1 MTAIRGSR
9 LFRNAAVGAC
19 LAAAAL
25 SGLAQQSYPSRAIR
39 LIVPLAPGGTTD
51 ILARTMAPQL
61 TAGLGQPVV
70 VENRGGAGGVVGSEV
85 AAKSPADGYT
95 LLLISGDSY
104 NVNAGIYRSLPF
116 DARKDL
122 KPVLLL
128 AASPNMLSV
137 HPSLPVKSV
146 SQLVALSKTRPTD
159 LNYGVGG
166 TAGQLRM
173 ELLKMNTGLMITN
186 IPYKG
191 SGPALVDLVAGH
203 IQAGFFNLV
212 ATAPFV
218 ESGRLRGLIVSGR
231 KRSDKLPDVPTA
243 GEVGI
248 KGFEENAGY
257 MIMVPGA
264 TPRDIVTR
272 LHREFV
278 KALHTPEVKARL
290 ASEGS
295 EVIGSTTELATAT
308 LQRDIEQVAELIRRI
323 GIRQE

>member
-1 MTAIRGSR
+1 MTTIRGSR
-9 LFRNAAVGAC
+9 WLRNAALGAY
-19 LAAAAL
+19 LAFSAV
-25 SGLAQQSYPSRAIR
+25 SGLAQPSYPSRAIR

-70 VENRGGAGGVVGSEV
+70 VENRGGAGGAVGSEV

-104 NVNAGIYRSLPF
+104 NVNAGVYAKLPF

-122 KPVLLL
+122 KPVSLL

-146 SQLVALSKTRPTD
+146 SQFVALSKTRPKD

-166 TAGQLRM
+166 TAGLLRM
-173 ELLKMNTGLMITN
+173 ELLKINTGLMITN

-191 SGPALVDLVAGH
+191 SGAALVDLVAGH

-218 ESGRLRGLIVSGR
+218 DSGRLRGLIVSGS
-231 KRSDKLPDVPTA
+231 KRSDRLPDVPTA

-264 TPRDIVTR
+264 TPVDIVTR
-272 LHREFV
+272 LQREFV
-278 KALHTPEVKARL
+278 RTVNTPEVKARL
-290 ASEGS
+290 AAEGS
-295 EVIGSTTELATAT
+295 EVIGSTTEQATAT
-308 LQRDIEQVAELIRRI
+308 LKRDIEQVAELIRRI

>member
-1 MTAIRGSR
+1 MVTVLRSRWVWGAAIG
-9 LFRNAAVGAC
+9 V
-19 LAAAAL
+19 
-25 SGLAQQSYPSRAIR
+25 GLATAACSGFAQQPYPNRAIR

-51 ILARTMAPQL
+51 ILARSMSPQL
-61 TAGLGQPVV
+61 TAGLGQPLV

-85 AAKSPADGYT
+85 VAKSPADGYT

-104 NVNAGIYRSLPF
+104 NVNAGVYRNLPF

-122 KPVLLL
+122 KPVSLL

-137 HPSLPVKSV
+137 HPSLPAKSA
-146 SQLVALSKTRPTD
+146 SQLVALSKTRPKD

-166 TAGQLRM
+166 TAGLLRM
-173 ELLKMNTGLMITN
+173 ELLKINTGLMVTN

-218 ESGRLRGLIVSGR
+218 DSGRLRGLIVSGS
-231 KRSDKLPDVPTA
+231 KRSDRLPQVPTA

-257 MIMVPGA
+257 MKI
-264 TPRDIVTR
+264 
-272 LHREFV
+272 
-278 KALHTPEVKARL
+278 
-290 ASEGS
+290 AS
-295 EVIGSTTELATAT
+295 VYW
-308 LQRDIEQVAELIRRI
+308 IRCSF
-323 GIRQE
+323 GIR